1 MEKLTEIYNELIAMG
16 ALIFHGSYGL
26 SGSCDSITI
35 KVGGRFGVFMDDM
48 KIRTRAQELDAAS
61 HEWAHIV
68 SDATYGVDAPAAV
81 RMKAET
87 RATRTQIER
96 VIPYVEMLKAM
107 RTGDATAFAL
117 AERFGIPEELVHKA
131 YDYYT
136 GPCGLTFRPAS

>member
-16 ALIFHGSYGL
+16 ALVFHGRYGL
-26 SGSCDSITI
+26 SGNCDSVTI
-35 KVGGRFGVFMDDM
+35 KVGGRFGVFMDDA

-68 SDATYGVDAPAAV
+68 SDATYGVDAPAGTV
-81 RMKAET
+81 MKAET

-96 VIPYVEMLKAM
+96 VLPYIEMLKAM
-107 RTGDATAFAL
+107 RAGDTTAFAL
-117 AERFGIPEELVHKA
+117 AERFGITEDLVHKA

>member
-16 ALIFHGSYGL
+16 ALIFHGSYDL
-26 SGSCDSITI
+26 SGSCDSTTI
-35 KVGGRFGVFMDDM
+35 KVGGRFGVFMDDV

-87 RATRTQIER
+87 RSASGSPKIWCIKRMTIT
-96 VIPYVEMLKAM
+96 P
-107 RTGDATAFAL
+107 AL
-117 AERFGIPEELVHKA
+117 AASPSARQAKTKMVPESGTE
-131 YDYYT
+131 
-136 GPCGLTFRPAS
+136 